1 MLNISYW
8 EMEMVIGSV
17 SCNDHYV
24 KRGDIMWNKTK
35 VTYSGNVMITK
46 KNENAVRFKCRR
58 SIS

>member
-1 MLNISYW
+1 ML
-8 EMEMVIGSV
+8 IGSV

-35 VTYSGNVMITK
+35 VTYSGNVMIIK